1 MSALRNALFTQGG
14 HTSISSHFASAF
26 TGGVPATRPAPGHS
40 IFGKGES
47 NVSQSFLLPGPNT
60 DFWDWQLHGACRG
73 ENSDVF
79 YHPDGE
85 RGRARAQ
92 RENRAKAICS
102 TCPVIEMCREHALAS
117 GEPYGVWGGMSESE
131 RVVALRS
138 RRTHATVG
146 A

>member
-1 MSALRNALFTQGG
+1 M
-14 HTSISSHFASAF
+14 
-26 TGGVPATRPAPGHS
+26 
-40 IFGKGES
+40 
-47 NVSQSFLLPGPNT
+47 SQSFLLPGPNA

-79 YHPDGE
+79 YHPDG
-85 RGRARAQ
+85 
-92 RENRAKAICS
+92 
-102 TCPVIEMCREHALAS
+102 EHALAS

-138 RRTHATVG
+138 RDAHATVS

>member
-1 MSALRNALFTQGG
+1 MSQ
-14 HTSISSHFASAF
+14 
-26 TGGVPATRPAPGHS
+26 P
-40 IFGKGES
+40 
-47 NVSQSFLLPGPNT
+47 FLLPGPNT

-92 RENRAKAICS
+92 RENRAKAICR

-138 RRTHATVG
+138 RRTRATIG

>member
-1 MSALRNALFTQGG
+1 MRNVSFTQGS
-14 HTSISSHFASAF
+14 HTSFSSHPG
-26 TGGVPATRPAPGHS
+26 THGVMVSVAVVFLVSGRS
-40 IFGKGES
+40 IFDEGES
-47 NVSQSFLLPGPNT
+47 NVSQSFLLPGPNA
-60 DFWDWQLHGACRG
+60 DFWDWQLQGACRG

-92 RENRAKAICS
+92 RENRAKAICH
-102 TCPVIEMCREHALAS
+102 TCPVIELCREHALAS

-138 RRTHATVG
+138 RRTHATVS